1 MRSVKSGFVF
11 IIPKAILS
19 GKPGNIEMGVNF
31 MKKLSGMVLGAVL
44 VLCSHPAFAMTGADL
59 VDGMKSYLKSEK
71 NYTKTDYLL
80 TGNYLGYVQGV
91 AEATASDYSLPK
103 DITPNKLCHIVANYL
118 EKHPEKMNEPA
129 VSIVRAALREAFPVF
144 IIKNR

>member
-1 MRSVKSGFVF
+1 
-11 IIPKAILS
+11 
-19 GKPGNIEMGVNF
+19 
-31 MKKLSGMVLGAVL
+31 MKKRSGMVLIAL
-44 VLCSHPAFAMTGADL
+44 LIFCSHPTFAMTGADL

-71 NYTKTDYLL
+71 NYTKADYLL
-80 TGNYLGYVQGV
+80 AGNYLGYVQGV

-103 DITPNKLCHIVANYL
+103 DITPDKLCHAVANYL

-129 VSIVRAALREAFPVF
+129 ASIVRAALREVFPVF

>member
-1 MRSVKSGFVF
+1 
-11 IIPKAILS
+11 
-19 GKPGNIEMGVNF
+19 
-31 MKKLSGMVLGAVL
+31 MKKISGMVLLAVL
-44 VLCSHPAFAMTGADL
+44 FLCSYPAFAMTGADL

-71 NYTKTDYLL
+71 IYTKADYLL
-80 TGNYLGYVQGV
+80 AGNYLGYVQGV
-91 AEATASDYSLPK
+91 ADATASDYSLPK

-129 VSIVRAALREAFPVF
+129 ASIIRAALREAFPVF